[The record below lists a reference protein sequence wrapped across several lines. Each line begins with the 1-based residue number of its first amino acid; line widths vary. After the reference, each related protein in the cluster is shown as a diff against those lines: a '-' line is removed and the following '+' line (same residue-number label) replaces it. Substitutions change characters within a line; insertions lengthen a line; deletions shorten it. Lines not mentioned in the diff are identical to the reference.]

1 MYLAVERKACFI
13 FIYIIKF
20 LFKTCIKLRI
30 KLVTCK
36 AKLKKCYADH
46 SSCSASMLCS
56 INSKE
61 GRCVITRSAD
71 TSCKMLCMVL

>member
-1 MYLAVERKACFI
+1 MYLAFERKACFI

-20 LFKTCIKLRI
+20 LFKICVKLRI

-36 AKLKKCYADH
+36 AKLKKYYADH
-46 SSCSASMLCS
+46 SCCSASMLH
-56 INSKE
+56 KFK

-71 TSCKMLCMVL
+71 AACKMLCMVL

>member
-13 FIYIIKF
+13 FLYIIKF

-36 AKLKKCYADH
+36 AKLKKFYADH
-46 SSCSASMLCS
+46 SSCSASMLCY
-56 INSKE
+56 INSKD
-61 GRCVITRSAD
+61 VA
-71 TSCKMLCMVL
+71 